1 MGLRKRFTIN
11 LLATWSDHVL
21 GMLLALILMPL
32 VLGVLG
38 DSQYGTWVFI
48 SAIAGYSGLLGLGL
62 GPTVSRYVAAHH
74 ANGDAEE
81 VNRVVN
87 AIGAVYLAMSL
98 AAVLI
103 AAMLAW
109 LVPVLWPNSG
119 VSITELRWVI
129 LVLGFNVAVSILGCV
144 FGGVL
149 IGLQRFEL
157 ERAFVFSSGV
167 VRFVLTLL
175 VLQKEWGLLILA
187 LITLATTLAENLGYV
202 ACAFRLM
209 PSLRFGPRHFR
220 RETLR
225 ECFSFSAFA
234 FLEVVATKLIE
245 STDCIVIGCVLGTE
259 AIVPYYVAQRLCQ
272 YISKPLQCIASV
284 CLPRAGELHAQ
295 GNTEELRDLTARAA
309 GLAWLLVMGFFIGA
323 SYFGPMVMATWV
335 HKTYPQSQTI
345 LLLLLAGQV
354 IGTPMKVVTSVL
366 FGMGDVRKPSV
377 IYIVEAIANFTLS
390 LGLIHGMG
398 LVGVALGTMLPLYF
412 VELGILLP
420 HAMKRLDFAP
430 RRLLTD
436 VLGPQLAPL
445 VALLGYSSIIWSRVP
460 LTPGW
465 DRIVVIALGGAAVLG
480 STWLAQRKLG
490 QWWNVSKWNS
500 NRWSVAKPHA

>member
-74 ANGDAEE
+74 AQGDSQQ

-87 AIGAVYLAMSL
+87 AIGAVYLTMS
-98 AAVLI
+98 AVAVAI
-103 AAMLAW
+103 AGVLAW

-119 VSITELRWVI
+119 VSVTELRWVI
-129 LVLGFNVAVSILGCV
+129 LVLGVNVAVSILGCV
-144 FGGVL
+144 FGGILV
-149 IGLQRFEL
+149 GLQRFEL
-157 ERAFVFSSGV
+157 ERAFVFGSGI

-187 LITLATTLAENLGYV
+187 FITLATTLAENLGYV

-209 PSLRFGPRHFR
+209 PGLRFGPQHFR
-220 RETLR
+220 RQTLR

-234 FLEVVATKLIE
+234 FLEVAATKLIE

-284 CLPRAGELHAQ
+284 CLPRAGELHSQ
-295 GNTEELRDLTARAA
+295 GNTAELQDLTARAA
-309 GLAWLLVMGFFIGA
+309 GLAWMLVMGFFIGA
-323 SYFGPMVMATWV
+323 SFFGPMVMATWV

-345 LLLLLAGQV
+345 LLLLLAGQL
-354 IGTPMKVVTSVL
+354 IGTPMKVVTSVQ
-366 FGMGDVRKPSV
+366 FGMGDVRRPSM
-377 IYIVEAIANFTLS
+377 IYIVEAIANFALS
-390 LGLIHGMG
+390 LSLIYGMG
-398 LVGVALGTMLPLYF
+398 IVGVALGTMLPLFF

-420 HAMKRLDFAP
+420 YAMKQLGFEP

-445 VALLGYSSIIWSRVP
+445 VALLGYSYVVWSRVP

-465 DRIVVIALGGAAVLG
+465 SRVVAIAMGGAVVLG
-480 STWLAQRKLG
+480 AAWLAQQKLC
-490 QWWNVSKWNS
+490 QWWSVSKWKAE
-500 NRWSVAKPHA
+500 RWTVAKPQT

>member
-74 ANGDAEE
+74 AKGEGE
-81 VNRVVN
+81 HVNRVVN
-87 AIGAVYLAMSL
+87 AIGAVYLVMSVVAVSI
-98 AAVLI
+98 AAVL
-103 AAMLAW
+103 AW
-109 LVPVLWPNSG
+109 MVPVLWPNSG

-144 FGGVL
+144 FGGILV
-149 IGLQRFEL
+149 GLQRFEL
-157 ERAFVFSSGV
+157 ERAFVLGSGV

-187 LITLATTLAENLGYV
+187 FITLATTLAENLGYV

-220 RETLR
+220 RQTLR

-234 FLEVVATKLIE
+234 FLEVIATKLIE

-272 YISKPLQCIASV
+272 YVSKPLQCIASV

-295 GNTEELRDLTARAA
+295 GNAEELRHLTARAA

-323 SYFGPMVMATWV
+323 SFFGPLVLATWV
-335 HKTYPQSQTI
+335 HKAYPQSQTI
-345 LLLLLAGQV
+345 LLLLVAGQL
-354 IGTPMKVVTSVL
+354 IGTPMKVVTSIL
-366 FGMGDVRKPSV
+366 FGMGDVRRPSV
-377 IYIVEAIANFTLS
+377 IYIVEAITNFILS
-390 LGLIHGMG
+390 LSLIYGMG
-398 LVGVALGTMLPLYF
+398 LVGVSLGTMLPLYF

-420 HAMKRLDFAP
+420 YALRKLGFEP
-430 RRLLTD
+430 RRFLIEVT
-436 VLGPQLAPL
+436 GPQLVPL
-445 VALLGYSSIIWSRVP
+445 IALLGYSYVVWSRVP
-460 LTPGW
+460 LIPGW
-465 DRIVVIALGGAAVLG
+465 SRVVAIALGGAVVLG
-480 STWLAQRKLG
+480 AAWLAQHKLV
-490 QWWNVSKWNS
+490 QWWNVSRWS
-500 NRWSVAKPHA
+500 PSRWSVVKPQA